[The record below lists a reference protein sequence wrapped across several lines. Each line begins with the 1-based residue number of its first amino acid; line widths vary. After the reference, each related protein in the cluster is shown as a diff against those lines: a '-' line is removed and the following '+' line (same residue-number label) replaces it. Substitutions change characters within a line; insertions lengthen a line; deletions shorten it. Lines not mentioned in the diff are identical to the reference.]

1 MNIIVSACLL
11 GINSRYDGDSCNSEG
26 VKALLK
32 RHNLMPVCPEQLGG
46 MSTPRYPSEIS
57 AGSGTVKNRH
67 GEDVTLFFMKGA
79 EEALRIAHLYGCK
92 YAILKSKSPSCGHGL
107 IYDGTFSGKLIEG
120 NGLCTQMFINDGIKV
135 YTENDEF
142 LLK

>member
-1 MNIIVSACLL
+1 
-11 GINSRYDGDSCNSEG
+11 
-26 VKALLK
+26 
-32 RHNLMPVCPEQLGG
+32 

-57 AGSGTVKNRH
+57 AGSGTVKNHH
-67 GEDVTLFFMKGA
+67 GEDVTSFFRKGA

-92 YAILKSKSPSCGHGL
+92 YAILKAKSPSCGHGL
-107 IYDGTFSGKLIEG
+107 IYDGTFSGKLIKG

-142 LLK
+142 LL